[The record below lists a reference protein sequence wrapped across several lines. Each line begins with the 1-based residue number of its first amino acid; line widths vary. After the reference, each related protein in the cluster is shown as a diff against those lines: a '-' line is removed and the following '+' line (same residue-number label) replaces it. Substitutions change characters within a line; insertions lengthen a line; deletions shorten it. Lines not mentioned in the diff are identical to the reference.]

1 MIIPAS
7 ETNIIFSIF
16 VPKSL
21 WEPICG
27 FSLNIENL
35 FLFLQRKTVKT
46 NALIKTVIV
55 TGLKY
60 DEVFFEMVQLQ
71 INHKIQRDT
80 FATMGARIFDDEQTV
95 ACSKFETAFLL
106 NFIFDF
112 LTIK

>member
-1 MIIPAS
+1 
-7 ETNIIFSIF
+7 
-16 VPKSL
+16 
-21 WEPICG
+21 
-27 FSLNIENL
+27 
-35 FLFLQRKTVKT
+35 
-46 NALIKTVIV
+46 
-55 TGLKY
+55 
-60 DEVFFEMVQLQ
+60 MVQLQ